1 MESRNDADDGNNSSN
16 NNNDDDEGNCNTE
29 YNNNDFVSKLLNFHF
44 RGNLSKSK
52 KDAKVIKSFLNVFL
66 FISNEP
72 SIEQIVL

>member
-52 KDAKVIKSFLNVFL
+52 KDAKVKKSFLNVF
-66 FISNEP
+66 FIY
-72 SIEQIVL
+72 QQRTFD